1 MPPFVTP
8 ERVVRLTPT
17 ANVANTARSDGLR
30 LSMARRRP
38 WDAVVVG
45 GGVVGC
51 AVLRELTVHLGWRV
65 LLVEAS
71 PHLAAG
77 ASSGDTRPA
86 PASHR

>member
-1 MPPFVTP
+1 MV
-8 ERVVRLTPT
+8 
-17 ANVANTARSDGLR
+17 
-30 LSMARRRP
+30 RRRP